1 MDDLTRCLY
10 EFVCEKRMGS
20 LSEDKEYIEAVLGA
34 ERQEK
39 RVASYLDDEQRP
51 ELRVLLDTLSAQS
64 DITNEHLFQAA
75 LSLSRELNGLVRG

>member
-51 ELRVLLDTLSAQS
+51 ELRALLDTLSAQS